1 MDILQEVIDDYN
13 LSKYVHDGWVYF
25 KVTKGV
31 YGLKEAGKME
41 MICWLSILMHIDTI
55 NASPPQACGNTNGG
69 Q

>member
-41 MICWLSILMHIDTI
+41 MIC
-55 NASPPQACGNTNGG
+55 
-69 Q
+69 